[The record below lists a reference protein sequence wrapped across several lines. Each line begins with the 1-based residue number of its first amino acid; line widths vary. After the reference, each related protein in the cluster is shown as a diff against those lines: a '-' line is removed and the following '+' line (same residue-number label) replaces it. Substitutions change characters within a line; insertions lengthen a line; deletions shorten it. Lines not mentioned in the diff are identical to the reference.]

1 MSNELKCPI
10 CGEPTRVYMGNA
22 RKDKLCG
29 KHADMLKAGE
39 IEYDSLLGIYYDSN
53 GYEIDTIYNKAD
65 KKEQNNK
72 NNLEIKNQCTICG
85 TNSNGKE
92 VCTDC
97 YKEIMSEYDE
107 LDKNQKKWE
116 LKDYY
121 YNLKS
126 NIGRLKSY
134 QYVINNTYRLF
145 AIAWAV
151 KWNCKD
157 DQLSDVVAEDVRK
170 LLKNKEKL
178 KEKQTDE
185 KDAQTDR
192 AIIAATDINKNRAID
207 GHICKSAGEVLIDNI
222 LYRNHVCHA
231 YEKNVKE
238 IDIETDR
245 TVVSDW
251 YIPLTGTKG
260 IYIEYWGMDKKDYQD
275 NKEEKIALYQKH
287 NLKLIEINKNDIN
300 SEDLLEDNLYR
311 QLRKFGWKPQE
322 D

>member
-1 MSNELKCPI
+1 MSEELKCPI
-10 CGEPTRVYMGNA
+10 CGEPTNVYMGNA
-22 RKDKLCG
+22 RKDRLCYKHGRMANDQKIKLNTNGEYVDVSTGEILNPKQQTPPIKTVTANTCVICG
-29 KHADMLKAGE
+29 KE
-39 IEYDSLLGIYYDSN
+39 
-53 GYEIDTIYNKAD
+53 
-65 KKEQNNK
+65 
-72 NNLEIKNQCTICG
+72 
-85 TNSNGKE
+85 SNGKD

-126 NIGRLKSY
+126 NILRLKSY

-157 DQLSDVVAEDVRK
+157 DQLSDVVAEDVKK
-170 LLKNKEKL
+170 LIKAKEGL
-178 KEKQTDE
+178 KEKKVDNKEEQTD
-185 KDAQTDR
+185 K
-192 AIIAATDINKNRAID
+192 AIIAASNVEKNRAID
-207 GHICKSAGEVLIDNI
+207 GHICKSVGEVMIDNI
-222 LYRNHVCHA
+222 LYRNQVCHA
-231 YEKNVKE
+231 YQKTVKE
-238 IDIETDR
+238 IDAETER

-251 YIPLTGTKG
+251 FIPLSGSKG
-260 IYIEYWGMDKKDYQD
+260 IYIEFWGMDKKDYQD
-275 NKEEKIALYQKH
+275 NKEEKQALYKKH

-300 SEDLLEDNLYR
+300 SEDILEDTIYR
-311 QLRKFGWKPQE
+311 ELRRFGWKPQE